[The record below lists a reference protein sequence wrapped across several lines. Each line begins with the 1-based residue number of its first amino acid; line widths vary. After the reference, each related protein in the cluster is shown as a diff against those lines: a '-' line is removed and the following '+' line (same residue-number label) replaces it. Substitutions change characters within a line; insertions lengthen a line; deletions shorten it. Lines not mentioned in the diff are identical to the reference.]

1 MFKKLIKSI
10 DNLAD
15 AIDCLVEKLDAIFI
29 ESKQPLLT
37 LGPGLYRETISG
49 ADPEVQK
56 ALAIQPAPRKQYRG
70 TYTDEQSISSKLG
83 RKVKRSELKD
93 AATELGV
100 AFIQDETNH
109 HVYVKN
115 TCLELVLNHLKNETE
130 A

>member
-1 MFKKLIKSI
+1 MTIVHVEGLGALTDLVQMIYEELNVMNTSPVEVI
-10 DNLAD
+10 DG
-15 AIDCLVEKLDAIFI
+15 K
-29 ESKQPLLT
+29 
-37 LGPGLYRETISG
+37 
-49 ADPEVQK
+49 DPAVQK
-56 ALAIQPAPRKQYRG
+56 ALGLTTPPAPRKQYRG

-83 RKVKRSELKD
+83 RKVKRSELKN

-115 TCLELVLNHLKNETE
+115 TCLELVLNHLKNESE